1 MFAGPDRPDSV
12 FCANDVMA
20 IAMMDVATGE
30 FGLRVPQDL
39 SIAGYDNIAPA
50 VWPGYGLTS
59 VDQNI
64 EAMVE
69 QAVEILLARLQSPGL
84 APERRFIVPELCVR
98 RSTAPA
104 G

>member
-1 MFAGPDRPDSV
+1 MLARPERPDTV

-30 FGLRVPQDL
+30 FGLRVPEDL
-39 SIAGYDNIAPA
+39 SVAGYDNIAPA

-69 QAVEILLARLQSPGL
+69 QAVAILLERLQSPGL
-84 APERRFIVPELCVR
+84 APERRFIIPELCVR
-98 RSTAPA
+98 RSTTPT